1 MLNYQKLYF
10 QSYFKML
17 PNGTETEVTRREC
30 FAPAEEPTP
39 ANPYKQ
45 RWWYDPE
52 ASYAIRLPRNHMGEI
67 LGKRNAANLKAEER
81 YQARK
86 AENCPGELDKPIACG
101 DDGNKVYIDV
111 QDETA
116 DILAILEDQERLSVL
131 ISALNKLAPDDRELW
146 NCLVNKVKKQDI
158 ADRFNLTLDGVYYRE
173 KRIKSILCSNE
184 TLKSFYTDK

>member
-1 MLNYQKLYF
+1 MTHPALPLIEHAIRERVGHQFSIRSTRVVSGGDINDTVVVADGAEHYFVKLG
-10 QSYFKML
+10 KAERL
-17 PNGTETEVTRREC
+17 PMYEAEVDGLLALAATGCMR
-30 FAPAEEPTP
+30 TP
-39 ANPYKQ
+39 A
-45 RWWYDPE
+45 
-52 ASYAIRLPRNHMGEI
+52 
-67 LGKRNAANLKAEER
+67 
-81 YQARK
+81 
-86 AENCPGELDKPIACG
+86 PIACG

-116 DILAILEDQERLSVL
+116 DILAILEDRERLSVL